1 MTRAKDCK
9 KRLRARRFLTP
20 PSLGRARAVMPP
32 TGPSTSGKLVV
43 SVLVGSAACAALA
56 SSIYPVLIAPEKQ
69 SGEEARAQTTGL
81 KRAGM
86 WDTVARKAKS

>member
-1 MTRAKDCK
+1 
-9 KRLRARRFLTP
+9 
-20 PSLGRARAVMPP
+20 MPP

-43 SVLVGSAACAALA
+43 GVLVTVATCAALA

-69 SGEEARAQTTGL
+69 SDKARVQTTGL

-86 WDTVARKAKS
+86 WDTVDRKAKS

>member
-32 TGPSTSGKLVV
+32 TEPSTSGKLVV
-43 SVLVGSAACAALA
+43 GVLVTVATCAALA

-69 SGEEARAQTTGL
+69 SDKARAQTTGL

-86 WDTVARKAKS
+86 WDTVDRKAKS

>member
-43 SVLVGSAACAALA
+43 GVLVTVATCAALA
-56 SSIYPVLIAPEKQ
+56 SSIYPVLIVPEKQ
-69 SGEEARAQTTGL
+69 SDKARAQTTGL

-86 WDTVARKAKS
+86 WDTVDRKAKS